1 MPEGYTR
8 NGWSMMLERAAVN
21 RKRPVE
27 KQDFM
32 NAELSR
38 DELTW
43 ADLISP
49 GLVVLAA
56 VIAILWMV
64 FA

>member
-1 MPEGYTR
+1 MSKGYTQ
-8 NGWSMMLERAAVN
+8 NGWSMMLERAAN
-21 RKRPVE
+21 RKRTGK

-32 NAELSR
+32 NVKLSR

-43 ADLISP
+43 TDLISP
-49 GLVVLAA
+49 GLVVLGV